1 MHTWPI
7 FDKILCSEA
16 SAWRYEA
23 SKCSS
28 EAGQLMAGS
37 GFFSVL
43 RRARECRGRSYEAA
57 RG

>member
-28 EAGQLMAGS
+28 EAGNLWRDPD
-37 GFFSVL
+37 FFQF
-43 RRARECRGRSYEAA
+43 
-57 RG
+57 